1 MAQINCSKC
10 GLLNQA
16 HYKVCLGCGQA
27 LTAVIQEPLVE
38 SATAQG
44 RFCYVETYRDGKE
57 PIKAQLLFHDSEDA
71 AECARV
77 LSAAKKP
84 IVTK

>member
-1 MAQINCSKC
+1 MTQINCSKC

-16 HYKVCLGCGQA
+16 TYKMCLGCGHS
-27 LTAVIQEPLVE
+27 LAVILEPLVE
-38 SATAQG
+38 RAAAQG

-57 PIKAQLLFHDSEDA
+57 PIKAELLFHDPEDA

-77 LSAAKKP
+77 LNAAKKP
-84 IVTK
+84 LKT